1 MFKIH
6 SFLKILRI
14 LFKHSEIK
22 IFVGMA
28 QKISENSMYEKFLMT
43 LLVYCEFEIAFE
55 LLCFM
60 IEKFEKKFNE
70 LY

>member
-1 MFKIH
+1 
-6 SFLKILRI
+6 
-14 LFKHSEIK
+14 
-22 IFVGMA
+22 MA
-28 QKISENSMYEKFLMT
+28 QRISENSMYEKFLMT